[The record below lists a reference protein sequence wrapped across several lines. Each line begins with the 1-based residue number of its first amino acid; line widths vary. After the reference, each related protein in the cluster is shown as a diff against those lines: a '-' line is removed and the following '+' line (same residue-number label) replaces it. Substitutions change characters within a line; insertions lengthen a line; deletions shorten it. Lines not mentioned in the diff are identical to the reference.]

1 MGANPVLLLDTL
13 YNNDSVIIATRKI
26 MSDSELAV
34 EYLETAADQMN
45 KYNKVVKY
53 SSTAWCCFV
62 MCKSIATIFLACLI
76 CCGIVARQLFGVLIL
91 LVGLVCIV
99 AGGVVILSRF
109 EGWLNNKVT
118 DMVEDKL
125 VPQVKQLQ
133 ASIMELQVLSTIT
146 VAINGTKTSVILCY
160 QSLRS
165 LQDTIAAANSLKT
178 KICSKC
184 VFLSERRH
192 LKERHEKITN
202 KTLSQLR
209 QKLESVK
216 TSIQLLHDAVKEEY
230 FRFTISQ
237 GYIPS

>member
-13 YNNDSVIIATRKI
+13 YNNDSVIIANRKI

-34 EYLETAADQMN
+34 EYLGTATDQMN

-62 MCKSIATIFLACLI
+62 MCVSIAMIFLAFLI
-76 CCGIVARQLFGVLIL
+76 HCDVEGQLFGVLVL
-91 LVGLVCIV
+91 LAGLVCIV

-133 ASIMELQVLSTIT
+133 LSIMELKVLSTIT
-146 VAINGTKTSVILCY
+146 VAINGTKTLVILRY

-165 LQDTIAAANSLKT
+165 LQDTIAAANSLET
-178 KICSKC
+178 KICSNC

-192 LKERHEKITN
+192 LKERREKITD
-202 KTLSQLR
+202 KALLQLR

-216 TSIQLLHDAVKEEY
+216 TSIQQLHDAVKEEY
-230 FRFTISQ
+230 FRFAISQ